1 MQLEFSNLK
10 TLICY
15 HWNIKHISIASYF
28 CKAIVIYKHTW
39 LALPQRLHE
48 RSACTGLNSLE
59 SFQKRELANIARQ
72 HICKLHSCSFTQ
84 QPQFVMKCC
93 QPFFFNNLNLKW
105 NVAIPFVFAFFQ
117 QPQFVIMKCCDP
129 FCICFSTTTT
139 KYVFTLYLSRG
150 MYYRVFDESWKK
162 EDLKVFILGLAFL
175 WGTLSMSKL
184 CPNIHVMF
192 NPFFPEILYV
202 AHVPQLKQI

>member
-1 MQLEFSNLK
+1 M
-10 TLICY
+10 
-15 HWNIKHISIASYF
+15 
-28 CKAIVIYKHTW
+28 
-39 LALPQRLHE
+39 PQSLQE

-72 HICKLHSCSFTQ
+72 HICKLHSCSFTE

-93 QPFFFNNLNLKW
+93 QPFFSQQSQFEMKFCHLFYFC
-105 NVAIPFVFAFFQ
+105 IFFQ

-129 FCICFSTTTT
+129 FCFCFSTTTT

-162 EDLKVFILGLAFL
+162 EDLKVFVLGSAFL
-175 WGTLSMSKL
+175 
-184 CPNIHVMF
+184 
-192 NPFFPEILYV
+192 
-202 AHVPQLKQI
+202 

>member
-15 HWNIKHISIASYF
+15 HLNDIKHISIASYF
-28 CKAIVIYKHTW
+28 CKAIVIHKHTW
-39 LALPQRLHE
+39 LALPQSLQE

-93 QPFFFNNLNLKW
+93 QPFFSTISIW
-105 NVAIPFVFAFFQ
+105 NEMLPSLLFLLFFQ

-129 FCICFSTTTT
+129 FCFCFSTTTT

-184 CPNIHVMF
+184 KWNS
-192 NPFFPEILYV
+192 
-202 AHVPQLKQI
+202 QLKIVS